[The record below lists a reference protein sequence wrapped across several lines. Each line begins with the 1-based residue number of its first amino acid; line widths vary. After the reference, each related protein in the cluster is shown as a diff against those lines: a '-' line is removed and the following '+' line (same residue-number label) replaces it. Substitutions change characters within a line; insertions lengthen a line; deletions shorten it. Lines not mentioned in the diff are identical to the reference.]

1 MSYRTF
7 LRRIRIPVELLG
19 ILCLFWCAV
28 WLGGAVDKADDALAR
43 AASAVDQ
50 GQFAAAEAGLHAYL
64 REHPGN
70 VRATSLLGAALDGQ
84 QKLGEAETLYR
95 EALRRTPDSVL
106 LLNTYG
112 NHLLR
117 QGDEEGA
124 RLEFEKACSI
134 DPSHQ
139 NANLQLARLA
149 VARHEGAAALEFFT
163 RLRDVRAPTLQLLR
177 AEALYWAG
185 RKEESFG
192 VVAGL
197 ESTYDA
203 DPRVHYSAGLAL
215 SRMGQFERSEKAF
228 SRALAKAPGDPE
240 VLYNLGLAEVG
251 AGHDQRAEADFQTL
265 LLQQPDNVDA
275 LLELGRLRGRAG
287 DGEGAIALL
296 TKAAGLA
303 PKRADV
309 RRALARAQAR

>member
-1 MSYRTF
+1 MK
-7 LRRIRIPVELLG
+7 LLG
-19 ILCLFWCAV
+19 ILCFFWCAV
-28 WLGGAVDKADDALAR
+28 GPGGAVDKADDALAR
-43 AASAVDQ
+43 AASAVEH
-50 GQFAAAEAGLHAYL
+50 GQFAEAESGLRVFL

-70 VRATSLLGAALDGQ
+70 VRATGLLGAALDGQ

-95 EALRRTPDSVL
+95 EALRRTPHSVP
-106 LLNTYG
+106 LLNNYG

-117 QGDEEGA
+117 QGDAEGA

-134 DPSHQ
+134 DPSNQ

-149 VARHEGAAALEFFT
+149 VDRHEGAAALEFLT
-163 RLRDVRAPTLQLLR
+163 RLQDLRPPTVQLLR

-192 VVAGL
+192 VVADL
-197 ESTYDA
+197 ENTYDA
-203 DPRVHYSAGLAL
+203 DPRVHFSAGLAL
-215 SRMGQFERSEKAF
+215 NRMGEFARSEKAF
-228 SRALAKAPGDPE
+228 SRALAKAPGDPD
-240 VLYNLGLAEVG
+240 VLYNLGLAAVG

-265 LLQQPDNVDA
+265 LRQQPDNVDA

-287 DGEGAIALL
+287 DREGAIALL
-296 TKAAGLA
+296 AKAARLA

-309 RRALARAQAR
+309 QLALERAQKTSAF